1 MALCSRTEGGRI
13 TLDSSQ
19 VCAATMQLFQHCFWA
34 YKRSRRLRSRLGTG
48 PLRILGFCVLLLG
61 AREVCTSGA
70 PPFLFAALPQSI
82 MKIMDDVDRQRFG
95 FMSRDWKMLRIHAS
109 SGKPACPTRSKRAER
124 KNAFVYAS
132 HADPAL
138 DSLQGWKFDA
148 APLNLKSA
156 INHKSTD
163 CAAWLDHHL
172 LLEPCTICDGLRGY
186 RGLGILVL
194 RKWRDLALEP
204 LEVQLLQAFADQGG
218 LLS

>member
-1 MALCSRTEGGRI
+1 MHRQAGHQHVALCSRTEGGRI

-109 SGKPACPTRSKRAER
+109 SENLHVQHGPSVPKER
-124 KNAFVYAS
+124 TPLFMQVTLIQRWI
-132 HADPAL
+132 PCRGG
-138 DSLQGWKFDA
+138 SLMQ
-148 APLNLKSA
+148 
-156 INHKSTD
+156 
-163 CAAWLDHHL
+163 HH
-172 LLEPCTICDGLRGY
+172 
-186 RGLGILVL
+186 
-194 RKWRDLALEP
+194 
-204 LEVQLLQAFADQGG
+204 
-218 LLS
+218 